1 MISICMATYN
11 GSKYIQEQ
19 ISSILPQL
27 SEYDELVISDDGST
41 DKTLNIVYSFHDY
54 RIKIFHNEEKSGV
67 VPNFEN
73 ALCHANGDYIFLCD
87 QDDVWMEDKVSKV
100 MSVLQDCDFVIH
112 NAEMVDGSLN
122 PLGIDFFS
130 LRNTRYGYIQNIY
143 KMRYLGCCIAFKRNA
158 LKYILPFPKG
168 ILWHDMWAAA
178 ILHLKF
184 HGKLIHEPLICYRR
198 HGNNASPSGENSNWS
213 LRFRIA
219 YRWTIFVNSIL
230 RILL

>member
-1 MISICMATYN
+1 MLSVCMATYN
-11 GSKYIQEQ
+11 GSKYIKEQ
-19 ISSILPQL
+19 VESILAQL
-27 SEYDELVISDDGST
+27 SSEDELIISDDGST
-41 DKTLNIVYSFHDY
+41 DGTLKILENFQDG
-54 RIKIFHNEEKSGV
+54 RIKVVHNKRKNGV

-73 ALCHANGDYIFLCD
+73 ALCHAKGDYIFLCD
-87 QDDVWMEDKVSKV
+87 QDDVWMKDKVAKV
-100 MSVLQDCDFVIH
+100 MSVLQKCDFVIH

-143 KMRYLGCCIAFKRNA
+143 KMRYLGCCMAFKRNA
-158 LKYILPFPKG
+158 LEYILPFPKG

-184 HGKLIHEPLICYRR
+184 HGKLIHEPLIWYRR

-213 LRFRIA
+213 WHFRIA
-219 YRWTIFVNSIL
+219 YRWTIFVNSMH
-230 RILL
+230 RTLL